1 MDIYGDH
8 ALCCPSTSARID
20 RHDKLIDVFAKYLQE
35 GRMKFKK
42 EMPSGFETNNRMGD
56 IVIYEGTQN
65 KNVWMDFSVVSPLA
79 PSYFKKAAKE
89 LGSALEDR
97 VYNKERKYENEIEQ
111 NNAIF
116 KVIAVDIFGAWHVPA
131 LRSLKHY
138 CRVISNST
146 NSEFRNLFKNL
157 FTDLST
163 TLQKHQGEMLAS
175 RLFTLEP

>member
-1 MDIYGDH
+1 
-8 ALCCPSTSARID
+8 
-20 RHDKLIDVFAKYLQE
+20 
-35 GRMKFKK
+35 
-42 EMPSGFETNNRMGD
+42 MG
-56 IVIYEGTQN
+56 
-65 KNVWMDFSVVSPLA
+65 FSVVSPLA

-97 VYNKERKYENEIEQ
+97 VYHKERKYENEIEQ

-163 TLQKHQGEMLAS
+163 TLQKHQGEMLA
-175 RLFTLEP
+175 L